1 MVKSIAGV
9 LVGYLVFAVSA
20 VLLFWATGRDPHREQ
35 GIGFVVFSVVYGIA
49 FAAAGG
55 FVAGT
60 IAARKPRQ
68 HAAAVALILA
78 IGASASLLAQ
88 PGAGSRWSQL
98 TALIFMAPAALAGGF
113 VRSWQ
118 VESPCA

>member
-9 LVGYLVFAVSA
+9 VVGYLLFAVSA
-20 VLLFWATGRDPHREQ
+20 VLLFQLAGRDPHAEQ
-35 GIGFVVFSVVYGIA
+35 PMGFVVFSVLYGMA

-55 FVAGT
+55 FVAAT

-88 PGAGSRWSQL
+88 PGAGSRWSQV

-113 VRSWQ
+113 VRSRQ